1 MMRQIP
7 YGEINFE
14 TIRNENNLYVD
25 KTKFIEKLE
34 SSPNLRRAFYLRPGR
49 FGKSLFVSML
59 NYYYA
64 IEEKEKFEKLFGDLY
79 IGKNP
84 TENRNKY
91 YILKFDFSGM
101 DIIENDTLEILQKK
115 FIQKVSEGVE
125 NFCGKYKI
133 L

>member
-1 MMRQIP
+1 MRQIP

-34 SSPNLRRAFYLRPGR
+34 SSPNLRKTFYLRPGR

-79 IGKNP
+79 IGKNQ

-101 DIIENDTLEILQKK
+101 DISSSTTIEQMEDIFNR
-115 FIQKVSEGVE
+115 KVRAGINE
-125 NFCGKYKI
+125 FAKWYKQ
-133 L
+133 